1 MGYELLFLVAAFVA
15 FILFSNR
22 RRKSAAQQLEN
33 SVKVG
38 AKAVMLGGITG
49 VITEIRETTVIVET
63 VPGTK
68 IEFLKAAVRSVDAP
82 SLDAKPVTKAEAAKP
97 VVAKPAAA
105 KKPAASADKK
115 APTTKATATKAKSST
130 TKSAK

>member
-1 MGYELLFLVAAFVA
+1 MGYELLFLIAAFVA

-49 VITEIRETTVIVET
+49 VITEIRDTTVIVET

-82 SLDAKPVTKAEAAKP
+82 SLDAKPATKAEATKP
-97 VVAKPAAA
+97 VEAKKPVATAA
-105 KKPAASADKK
+105 KKAPAAK
-115 APTTKATATKAKSST
+115 AAATKTKSST

>member
-1 MGYELLFLVAAFVA
+1 MGYELLFLIAAFVA

-49 VITEIRETTVIVET
+49 VITEIRDTTVIVET

-82 SLDAKPVTKAEAAKP
+82 SLDAKPATKAEAT
-97 VVAKPAAA
+97 KPAAA
-105 KKPAASADKK
+105 KKPAATAAKK
-115 APTTKATATKAKSST
+115 VAATKAAATNAKSST

>member
-1 MGYELLFLVAAFVA
+1 MGYELLFLIAAFVA

-82 SLDAKPVTKAEAAKP
+82 SLDAKPSTNAEAAKP
-97 VVAKPAAA
+97 VAA
-105 KKPAASADKK
+105 KKAVATAAKK
-115 APTTKATATKAKSST
+115 APAAKAPATKTKSST

>member
-82 SLDAKPVTKAEAAKP
+82 SLDAKPATKAEATKS
-97 VVAKPAAA
+97 VAA
-105 KKPAASADKK
+105 KKPVATAAKK
-115 APTTKATATKAKSST
+115 APAAKAAATKTKSST

>member
-1 MGYELLFLVAAFVA
+1 MGYELLFLIAAFVA

-38 AKAVMLGGITG
+38 ARAVMLGGITG

-68 IEFLKAAVRSVDAP
+68 IEFLKAAVRSVDTP
-82 SLDAKPVTKAEAAKP
+82 SLDAKPATKAEATKP
-97 VVAKPAAA
+97 VAA
-105 KKPAASADKK
+105 KKPVATAAKK
-115 APTTKATATKAKSST
+115 APAAKAAATETKSST

>member
-49 VITEIRETTVIVET
+49 VITEIRDTTVIVET

-97 VVAKPAAA
+97 VAA
-105 KKPAASADKK
+105 KKPVATAAKK
-115 APTTKATATKAKSST
+115 APAAKAATKAKSST

>member
-1 MGYELLFLVAAFVA
+1 MGYELLFLIAAFVA

-82 SLDAKPVTKAEAAKP
+82 SLDAKSATKAEATKP
-97 VVAKPAAA
+97 VATKKPVATAA
-105 KKPAASADKK
+105 KKAPAAK
-115 APTTKATATKAKSST
+115 AATKTKSST

>member
-1 MGYELLFLVAAFVA
+1 MGYELLFLIAAFVA

-38 AKAVMLGGITG
+38 ARAVMLGGITG

-68 IEFLKAAVRSVDAP
+68 IEFLKAAVRSVDTP
-82 SLDAKPVTKAEAAKP
+82 SLDAKPATKAEATKP
-97 VVAKPAAA
+97 VAA
-105 KKPAASADKK
+105 KKPVATAAKK
-115 APTTKATATKAKSST
+115 APAAKAATKTKSST

>member
-1 MGYELLFLVAAFVA
+1 MGIELLFLLAAFVA

-63 VPGTK
+63 VPGVK
-68 IEFLKAAVRSVDAP
+68 IEFLKAAVRSVETP
-82 SLDAKPVTKAEAAKP
+82 SLDAKPEQKAVTAKT
-97 VVAKPAAA
+97 AAA
-105 KKPAASADKK
+105 KKPASTTAKK
-115 APTTKATATKAKSST
+115 APAAKATTTKANSST

>member
-1 MGYELLFLVAAFVA
+1 MGIELLFLLAAFVA

-49 VITEIRETTVIVET
+49 FITEIRETTVIVET
-63 VPGTK
+63 VPGVK
-68 IEFLKAAVRSVDAP
+68 IEFLKAAVRSVEAP
-82 SLDAKPVTKAEAAKP
+82 SLDAKPEQKAVTAKT
-97 VVAKPAAA
+97 AAA
-105 KKPAASADKK
+105 KKPASATAKK
-115 APTTKATATKAKSST
+115 APAAKATTTKAKSST